1 MTSGNYFIEIDS
13 ASKRS
18 TPKLKPKQKLY
29 THTHTHTHTHNPLIQ
44 TPEKS

>member
-29 THTHTHTHTHNPLIQ
+29 THTHPHTHNPLIQ

>member
-18 TPKLKPKQKLY
+18 TSKLKPKQKL
-29 THTHTHTHTHNPLIQ
+29 HTHTQSINTDPRKILIHD
-44 TPEKS
+44 

>member
-29 THTHTHTHTHNPLIQ
+29 THTHTQSINTDPRKIVIHG
-44 TPEKS
+44 

>member
-18 TPKLKPKQKLY
+18 TSKLKPKQKL
-29 THTHTHTHTHNPLIQ
+29 HTHTHNPLIQ
-44 TPEKS
+44 IPEKS